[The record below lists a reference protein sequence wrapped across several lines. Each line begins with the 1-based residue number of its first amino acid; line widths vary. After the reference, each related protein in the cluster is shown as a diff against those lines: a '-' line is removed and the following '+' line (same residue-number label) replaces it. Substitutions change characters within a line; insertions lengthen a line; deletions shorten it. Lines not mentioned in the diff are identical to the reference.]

1 MPDRRFWLGL
11 SCVPGVGPTTFR
23 RLLESFGSPEAA
35 WNAAPGA
42 LSAAGLD
49 KTRSRAVE
57 QTRLRLDLDAE
68 MARLA
73 RHGVDILT
81 WNDATYPRR
90 LREIHDAPPVLYVR
104 GQLLPVDEWSIAIV
118 GTRRATSYGRQVTQ
132 ELTAAVAANGITVVS
147 GLAKGIDACAH
158 RAALEAGG
166 RTIGVLACGLDL
178 LYPADHL
185 SLARE
190 MAQAGA
196 LVSELPLGTRPVPGA
211 FPARNRLISGLS
223 LGVLVVEGDVG
234 SGARITANFAL
245 DQNRE
250 VFAIPG
256 SVFSPASRLTNGL
269 IRDGQAK
276 LVSRVEDILEELNL
290 SMVTQQLEMKE
301 ILLGDET
308 EASIY
313 SHLSHEPR
321 HVDDLGRLSGLPASS
336 VSSAL
341 TLMELKG
348 LVRHQGALRYV
359 RARELS
365 GQYSAADEAGATP
378 GGSSTAAAPAVALT
392 GSGRIGS

>member
-1 MPDRRFWLGL
+1 MPDRRYWLGL
-11 SCVPGVGPTTFR
+11 SCVHGIGPTTFR
-23 RLLESFGSPEAA
+23 RLLDTLGSPEAA
-35 WNAAPGA
+35 WRASPGA
-42 LSAAGLD
+42 LETAGLD
-49 KTRSRAVE
+49 KARIRGLE

-68 MARLA
+68 LARLA

-81 WNDATYPRR
+81 WNDTNYPRR

-104 GQLLPVDEWSIAIV
+104 GQLLPVDEWSIAVV

-132 ELTAAVAANGITVVS
+132 ELTAALAANGITVVS

-158 RAALEAGG
+158 RAALESGG

-185 SLARE
+185 ALARE
-190 MAQAGA
+190 MAQTGA

-250 VFAIPG
+250 VFAVPG

-276 LVSRVEDILEELNL
+276 LVARVEDILEELNL

-301 ILLGDET
+301 LLLGDET
-308 EASIY
+308 EAAIY
-313 SHLSHEPR
+313 RHLSHEPT
-321 HVDDLGRLSGLPASS
+321 HIDDLGRLSGLPASS
-336 VSSAL
+336 VSSTL
-341 TLMELKG
+341 TIMELKG
-348 LVRHQGALRYV
+348 LVRHQGGMRYV

-365 GQYSAADEAGATP
+365 GQYGTSDDEGAAGSAPSLTAD
-378 GGSSTAAAPAVALT
+378 PALALT
-392 GSGRIGS
+392 GAGRTGS

>member
-1 MPDRRFWLGL
+1 MPDPRYWLAL

-23 RLLESFGSPEAA
+23 RLVDTLGSPEAA
-35 WNAAPGA
+35 LKASPAA
-42 LSAAGLD
+42 LEAAGLD
-49 KTRSRAVE
+49 KARIRAVE
-57 QTRLRLDLDAE
+57 QTRLRLDLEAE
-68 MARLA
+68 LARLA

-81 WNDATYPRR
+81 WNDTSYPRR
-90 LREIHDAPPVLYVR
+90 LGEIHDAPPVLYVR
-104 GQLLPVDEWSIAIV
+104 GRLLPVDEWSIAVV

-132 ELTAAVAANGITVVS
+132 ELTAALAANGITVVS

-185 SLARE
+185 ALARE
-190 MAQAGA
+190 MAQTGA

-250 VFAIPG
+250 VFAVPG

-276 LVSRVEDILEELNL
+276 LVARVEDILEELNL

-301 ILLGDET
+301 LLLGDET

-313 SHLSHEPR
+313 RYLSHEPT
-321 HVDDLGRLSGLPASS
+321 HIDDLGRLSGLPASS
-336 VSSAL
+336 VSSTL

-348 LVRHQGALRYV
+348 LVRHQGGMRYV

-365 GQYSAADEAGATP
+365 GQYAAPDEEGAAAGAP
-378 GGSSTAAAPAVALT
+378 SLPADRAIALT
-392 GSGRIGS
+392 GASRIVS